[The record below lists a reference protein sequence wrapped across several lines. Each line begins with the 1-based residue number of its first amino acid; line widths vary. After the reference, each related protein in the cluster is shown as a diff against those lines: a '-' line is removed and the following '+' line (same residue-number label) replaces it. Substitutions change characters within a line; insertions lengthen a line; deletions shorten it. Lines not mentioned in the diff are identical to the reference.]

1 MLDSMIKEL
10 WAPRAFTLI
19 AVFAFGAGSASG
31 QAPGQAASVAAVT
44 GMVVDSLHRD
54 YLRDAVLTVEGSP
67 VRGTTDSAG
76 RFRLE
81 GIQPGVRRIEVLHP
95 LLDTIGIVLQT
106 APLQL
111 AAGKTVTLLL
121 STPSAEALVA
131 RKCTAGERS
140 VGPAALLGT
149 VQYAESE
156 APAVGARVTLDWVE
170 TNMTGN
176 SVRAVPRRHTATVE
190 ANGAFRI
197 CGLRD
202 NVSGTLIVANDNDST
217 SAIGVHTGSVL
228 NLISLELPDP
238 PAAPSSARAQAASA
252 VGNQVVRRSGAVLNG
267 LVLDPSGTPLSR
279 ARVSLESDSGVVL
292 TGADGRFALSSLPTG
307 TRSISVRRLG
317 YEPSEAVVALH
328 ARRPAQVV
336 VQMHDLIPVLK
347 TVTIR
352 AAARELG
359 LQRVGFTKRKG
370 FGTGYYL
377 TPQEIEKRNAYSLTD
392 LLQMA
397 PMLRRVTSGSRTTI
411 TGRPSGVSVGPGG
424 STAFTTSCVTYFVDG
439 MPWYGG
445 GVDEFVRPEEVAA
458 IETYS
463 RDFTPTQFRTPGR
476 QCETVVVWTKLKIGG
491 G

>member
-1 MLDSMIKEL
+1 MIKDL
-10 WAPRAFTLI
+10 GAPRAWRLTFI
-19 AVFAFGAGSASG
+19 AFVAIAGSSAAQASG
-31 QAPGQAASVAAVT
+31 QLAAVT
-44 GMVVDSLHRD
+44 GIVVDSLHRD
-54 YLRDAVLTVEGSP
+54 YLKGAVLTVEGSA
-67 VRGTTDSAG
+67 VSATTDSAG
-76 RFRLE
+76 RFRLD

-95 LLDTIGIVLQT
+95 LLDTIGVVLQT

-111 AAGKTVTLLL
+111 AAGQTVTLMLA
-121 STPSAEALVA
+121 TPSSETLVA

-140 VGPAALLGT
+140 VGRAALLGT

-170 TNMTGN
+170 TNIAGN
-176 SVRAVPRRHTATVE
+176 SVRAVPRRHTARVE
-190 ANGAFRI
+190 ANGAFKI
-197 CGLRD
+197 CGLND
-202 NVSGTLIVANDNDST
+202 NISGTLTAANDRDST

-228 NLISLELPDP
+228 NLIALELPDP
-238 PAAPSSARAQAASA
+238 PRVIAVPAAAHAASLVPPQPA
-252 VGNQVVRRSGAVLNG
+252 RRAAAILNG

-279 ARVSLESDSGVVL
+279 ARVSLENDSAIVI
-292 TGADGRFALSSLPTG
+292 TGGDGRFTLSNLPTG

-336 VQMHDLIPVLK
+336 VQMHDAIPVLK

-352 AAARELG
+352 AAAREIG
-359 LQRVGFTKRKG
+359 LQRVGFTKRKN
-370 FGTGYYL
+370 FGTGWYL
-377 TPQEIEKRNAYSLTD
+377 TPEEIDKRNAYSLTD
-392 LLQMA
+392 LLTMA
-397 PMLRRVTSGSRTTI
+397 PMLRRVTTGSRTTI
-411 TGRPSGVSVGPGG
+411 TGRPNGASVGLGG
-424 STAFTTSCVTYFVDG
+424 STSFTSSCVTYFVDG
-439 MPWYGG
+439 MPWFGG

-476 QCETVVVWTKLKIGG
+476 QCETVVVWTRLKIGG